1 MKKRL
6 TFSVRSFVL
15 TVMIGFCS
23 LVGMAQTT
31 IINPGLEGGFELGPL
46 FSDNGWTVVNTA
58 VVNGSKWYTTA
69 GMLTNGTYSFMPTD
83 AGAAYVSS
91 DNGTSWSYQTPA
103 VAAGTSHFYRDV
115 TFPAGQT
122 AASLSFRYNVLGEN
136 TWDEILVYLCPTTL
150 TPAVNSPS
158 GSSVVPTWTGTGS
171 AVLLGRYSL
180 LAAGSG
186 TTINVPLDPTVI
198 GNCASSATWRLVFT
212 WKNDGG
218 GGTNP
223 PAAIDDIALFS
234 AASTINLTGG
244 TYTINNTLPTGGSNF
259 QTFTEAIIALNSAN
273 ACGPLTGPIVFN
285 VSAGQTFIENP
296 PAITATGNGVNTIT
310 FQKSGAG
317 ANPIVSATGTT
328 GTADAGLII
337 SGGDL
342 ITFDGVDI
350 NGTVA
355 VEYGY
360 LVRNSSAT
368 NGAQNNT
375 IKNCSVSLNR
385 GNTTSTSAAIFQSA
399 STTAGGFTPTAAT
412 GANSQNKYY
421 NLTISNAIVGI
432 YLLGNTTFRD
442 LNCEIGTTTCAQRN
456 TITNVGPTVSTFV
469 SGRGIWTAAQENLKV
484 YNNTISNVAANQA
497 TGWGVF
503 STTNYGNG
511 EFYNN
516 AVSNISVTGSTTT
529 TSVAYGMQ
537 IQNAATGTVN
547 AKIYNNSISNIFTSF
562 TSTATTT
569 RRAIGLHVGLAG
581 ATATQSYDIDNNS
594 ISIGSGLNPTYSNT
608 CFEIQNATAVY
619 RVRNNVFA
627 NFTGAQTTSRH
638 TTWTT
643 TSPTTYGAAG
653 SISNYNDLFVANDLG
668 VSGFTASNGV
678 TTYFNSI
685 ANWTAAMTGI
695 VGTDANSIAVNPSY
709 LDNNTN
715 LHATAIALNN
725 AGTTLQPYVTAD
737 QDCAARTD
745 LDLGAYNLIA
755 CSGTPTAGSI
765 NGSSTVCSGLSTT
778 LNLTGASTQAG
789 TTYQWASSLTPGG
802 PYGTLMGTSTA
813 QNTGA
818 VTAPTYY
825 TVTATCSVS
834 GLSATTSEFALT
846 VNALPTVA
854 VSPTTGLICLPGG
867 ASIPLTATGTATTY
881 SWAPVT
887 GLSATTG
894 TSTIANPT
902 ATTTYTVSGTDGNGC
917 IGTASSVITVANNPA
932 LISVTGNPTSVCSG
946 SNSQLQ
952 ANVYGAS
959 PVNNYSYATGTGAT
973 LNPMVG
979 ATQVI
984 NASNDDTPTA
994 APLNIGFTFNYNG
1007 TNYTQYSVSPDGWL
1021 LLGGATATSDF
1032 SNQVTD
1038 PTNQPKLYP
1047 YWDDMAT
1054 GTTGNVQTLVTGTAP
1069 NRIFIAQ
1076 WFVTIPRNTTGPANS
1091 TFQAWLYEATGV
1103 VEFRYGTM
1111 GAAAMSSSVGLTGGN
1126 TNYNCVTITGATAS
1140 TVATNDANAG
1150 QPTTGTSYTFTPP
1163 TVPVVWSPA
1172 TYLNSTTITNPL
1184 ATAVTSTTT
1193 YTVVATAP
1201 STCTSTGTVTLT
1213 AGALLS
1219 SSASLSPTTPICAGQ
1234 NVTLQATPID
1244 GGAPYTYAW
1253 SGPNGFTST
1262 SQNPVLTAVT
1272 SLEEGIYTVVINDN
1286 CGSTSTSTVTLS
1298 VNPIPTVAVTPTS
1311 GLFCSPGTAVTMT
1324 ASGASTYSWSPATGL
1339 SATTGTSVDASPS
1352 ANTTYTVTGT
1362 TLFGCTSTATAAI
1375 ANSASVSMGTV
1386 SATPSVIC
1394 NGDNS
1399 ALVGSAVINASTTY
1413 CQGTYTTGTSFG
1425 DYISSVQLNTL
1436 NNVTGA
1442 SASPYY
1448 TLYPQTGTTTTTLTA
1463 GSTYTLT
1470 LVAGTYTSNDLAA
1483 WIDYN
1488 QSGSFEAIEKLG
1500 ETDNLGASPTS
1511 TSFTFTVPLTANN
1524 GSVRFRVREMDHSG
1538 TNDMDPCAVQSA
1550 YGETEDYVITIT
1562 GGVDPLS
1569 YAWTPATFL
1578 SSTNTASTTA
1588 TAMTSTTAYTLTAT
1602 SAGGCTAT
1610 GSATVTVNQPT
1621 TSTINPV
1628 NCITYTSPDGS
1639 VYTTSGTYINVIPNA
1654 AGCDSTITIN
1664 LTINQPTASTIN
1676 PIACDSYVSPDGSNY
1691 TTSGTYVNV
1700 IPNSVGCDS
1709 TITINLTVNYST
1721 TSTINPVV
1729 CDSYTS
1735 PDGSV
1740 YTSSGTY
1747 VNVIPNAAGCDSTI
1761 TINLSVY
1768 GSSSSTINPVVCDT
1782 YSSPDGSVYTTS
1794 GTYINVIP
1802 NYIGCDSVITI
1813 NLTVNYTPV
1822 VSAGNDLTV
1831 CQNGQAILSGSG
1843 AATYTWNNGVTN
1855 NVSFIVL
1862 GTNTY
1867 TVTGTSAAGC
1877 TATDVV
1883 TITAIPLPIV
1893 DAGANIEQCGDQSV
1907 TLSGSGAFVYTWN
1920 NSVVNGVAFNS
1931 PIGTTSYIVT
1941 GVDTYGCSNTDVVNV
1956 TINAIP
1962 VATATAIDQLTI
1974 EATPA
1979 NAFYQWIDCATNSPI
1994 FAATGSTYTA
2004 SVNGSYAVIVTG
2016 AGGCADTSDCVI
2028 IDNVGL
2034 GSLDD
2039 KNAIALYP
2047 NPTNGDVY
2055 LTLGSIE
2062 KVNVVIYDAQGKM
2075 IQSLNEL
2082 KNGSII
2088 NLNNVE
2094 PGVYMFYLNSENGT
2108 HIERI
2113 VKN

>member
-1 MKKRL
+1 
-6 TFSVRSFVL
+6 
-15 TVMIGFCS
+15 MIGFCS

-103 VAAGTSHFYRDV
+103 VAVGTSHFYRDV

-158 GSSVVPTWTGTGS
+158 GSSTVPTWTGTGS
-171 AVLLGRYSL
+171 AVLLGRYSV

-285 VSAGQTFIENP
+285 VSAGQTFVENP

-317 ANPIVSATGTT
+317 ANPIVSPTGTT

-350 NGTVA
+350 NGTAA

-432 YLLGNTTFRD
+432 YLLGNTSFRD

-456 TITNVGPTVSTFV
+456 TITNVGPTVSTFM

-547 AKIYNNSISNIFTSF
+547 AKIYNNSISNIYTSF
-562 TSTATTT
+562 TGTATTT

-581 ATATQSYDIDNNS
+581 ASATQSYDIDNNS
-594 ISIGSGLNPTYSNT
+594 VSIGSGLTPTYSNT
-608 CFEIQNATAVY
+608 CFEIQNASAVY

-627 NFTGAQTTSRH
+627 NYTGAQTTSRH

-755 CSGTPTAGSI
+755 CSGTPTAGTI

-778 LNLTGASTQAG
+778 LNLTGASTEAG

-802 PYGTLMGTSTA
+802 PYGTLMGTSAT

-825 TVTATCSVS
+825 TVIATCSVS
-834 GLSATTSEFALT
+834 GLSATTSEFALA

-867 ASIPLTATGTATTY
+867 ASIPLTASGTATTY
-881 SWAPVT
+881 SWAPAT

-902 ATTTYTVSGTDGNGC
+902 TTTTYTVTGTDGNGC
-917 IGTASSVITVANNPA
+917 LSSATSVITVAQKPT
-932 LISVTGNPTSVCSG
+932 ISSVTATPSAVCLG

-952 ANVYGAS
+952 
-959 PVNNYSYATGTGAT
+959 VNTFTSEYTVSSVPFVTETPSGVATNIFTTGDD
-973 LNPMVG
+973 
-979 ATQVI
+979 VI
-984 NASNDDTPTA
+984 SSAITIP
-994 APLNIGFTFNYNG
+994 FTFNYFSTPYTSVFVSTNG
-1007 TNYTQYSVSPDGWL
+1007 FIQ
-1021 LLGGATATSDF
+1021 LGANSGSTYGAVIPTAAAP
-1032 SNQVTD
+1032 NNVIAGV
-1038 PTNQPKLYP
+1038 
-1047 YWDDMAT
+1047 WDDL
-1054 GTTGNVQTLVTGTAP
+1054 NVTGTGTPTVRYFTNGVSP
-1069 NRIFIAQ
+1069 NQ
-1076 WFVTIPRNTTGPANS
+1076 VFVIEYTNVKFYNGAANNGSVNFQIKLYETSNIVEVHILNATDPAISAHYTGIENS
-1091 TFQAWLYEATGV
+1091 T
-1103 VEFRYGTM
+1103 GTV
-1111 GAAAMSSSVGLTGGN
+1111 GYAPAGRNPHTADISVPEGWRF
-1126 TNYNCVTITGATAS
+1126 A
-1140 TVATNDANAG
+1140 
-1150 QPTTGTSYTFTPP
+1150 
-1163 TVPVVWSPA
+1163 PVIPAVSWSPA
-1172 TYLNSTTITNPL
+1172 TFLNSTTITNPL
-1184 ATAVTSTTT
+1184 ATAVNATTT
-1193 YTVVATAP
+1193 YTVTATAP
-1201 STCTSTGTVTLT
+1201 STCTSTGTVTIT
-1213 AGALLS
+1213 SGALLT
-1219 SSASLSPTTPICAGQ
+1219 SSASLSPATPICAGQ

-1262 SQNPVLTAVT
+1262 SQNPVLNAVT
-1272 SLEEGIYTVVINDN
+1272 STEDGVYTVVISDN

-1298 VNPIPTVAVTPTS
+1298 VNPIPVVGVTPTS
-1311 GLFCSPGTAVTMT
+1311 ALFCSPGTAVTMT

-1375 ANSASVSMGTV
+1375 ANSASVTMGTV
-1386 SATPSVIC
+1386 SATPDVIC

-1399 ALVGSAVINASTTY
+1399 ALVGSAVINASSTY

-1436 NNVTGA
+1436 NNATGA

-1488 QSGSFEAIEKLG
+1488 QSGAFEAIEKLG
-1500 ETDNLGASPTS
+1500 ETDNLGASPAS
-1511 TSFTFTVPLTANN
+1511 TSFTFTVPLTSNN
-1524 GSVRFRVREMDHSG
+1524 GSVRFRVREMDHGG
-1538 TNDMDPCAVQSA
+1538 TNDMDPCAVQSSF
-1550 YGETEDYVITIT
+1550 GETEDYVITII
-1562 GGVDPLS
+1562 GGVDPLT

-1578 SSTNTASTTA
+1578 SSTNTAATTA
-1588 TAMTSTTAYTLTAT
+1588 TAMTTTTAYTLTAT
-1602 SAGGCTAT
+1602 TAGGCSAT
-1610 GSATVTVNQPT
+1610 GTTTVTVNQPT

-1676 PIACDSYVSPDGSNY
+1676 PIACDSYLSPDGSTY

-1782 YSSPDGSVYTTS
+1782 YNSPDGSTYTTT
-1794 GTYINVIP
+1794 GTYVNIIP

-1813 NLTVNYTPV
+1813 NLTVNYTPL

-1877 TATDVV
+1877 TATDAV

-1920 NSVVNGVAFNS
+1920 NGVVDGVAFNS

-1979 NAFYQWIDCATNSPI
+1979 NAFYQWIDCATNNPI

-2028 IDNVGL
+2028 VDNVGL

-2075 IQSLNEL
+2075 IQTLNDL